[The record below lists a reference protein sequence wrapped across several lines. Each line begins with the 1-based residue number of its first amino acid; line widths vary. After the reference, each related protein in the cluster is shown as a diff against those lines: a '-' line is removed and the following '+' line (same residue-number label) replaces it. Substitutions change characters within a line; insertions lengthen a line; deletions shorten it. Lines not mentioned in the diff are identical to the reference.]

1 MCASAQAE
9 NLARYLN
16 GSHFRV
22 CAAISQKLPSP
33 CRQTDTYADRQA
45 DRLGGWVGDGLR
57 RLAPLKV
64 MSCLKLRTD
73 DCRHS
78 RNMCRGP
85 RGKITTFFTCR
96 EFSV

>member
-45 DRLGGWVGDGLR
+45 DRLGGWVGR
-57 RLAPLKV
+57 RASSACSTQGYVLPEV
-64 MSCLKLRTD
+64 E
-73 DCRHS
+73 
-78 RNMCRGP
+78 N
-85 RGKITTFFTCR
+85 
-96 EFSV
+96 